1 MGRHG
6 WIGLPRGWDSEAMGD
21 GKHAELRGMGIWN
34 LRALG
39 AVYSTVPCQ
48 LVNACMYVVWMD
60 GCMLCVRACL
70 CAAGGFYA
78 DEGKRVKS
86 EE

>member
-1 MGRHG
+1 MAGLGYPEAGIPRQWEMASMLSCEG
-6 WIGLPRGWDSEAMGD
+6 WGSGTPC
-21 GKHAELRGMGIWN
+21 
-34 LRALG
+34 ALG
-39 AVYSTVPCQ
+39 AVYMY
-48 LVNACMYVVWMD
+48 LVNACTSMCVCEMD